1 MAHRVRIPPP
11 PVPTPRPF
19 PGEHTPTNQRCP
31 ARSRLLPCIFR
42 RVPSLSPDGLNGPR
56 CQARWLAPPIPSSG
70 AAQGN
75 RLSDSLH
82 QMLAN
87 VMASTA
93 RVRMQQMRVS
103 GLSLSPHFRFSGL
116 RGIATPELAPP
127 AAKRRG
133 GRAIL
138 AKRRFGATSRGC
150 VRVNAHPKVGPES
163 AEISKI
169 LAKCGPKPAG
179 LGPTPAEKG
188 PKSPESG
195 PQMWPPAELGQ
206 ASANFGVGGIRTDVG
221 RSWAVDQGWGGGSV
235 CRLRRPLQIL
245 TFGHP
250 LGCALDTSA
259 MLPAGPAPRHRN
271 PGADPGAPKY
281 TDPRGQEARRKHP
294 AKKRDSERGEPL
306 MRACALGARR
316 LFMRMG
322 PVQGFGSV
330 PETFYPRGIG
340 RWELGGSPTTDLD

>member
-1 MAHRVRIPPP
+1 
-11 PVPTPRPF
+11 
-19 PGEHTPTNQRCP
+19 
-31 ARSRLLPCIFR
+31 
-42 RVPSLSPDGLNGPR
+42 
-56 CQARWLAPPIPSSG
+56 
-70 AAQGN
+70 
-75 RLSDSLH
+75 
-82 QMLAN
+82 
-87 VMASTA
+87 
-93 RVRMQQMRVS
+93 MQQMRVS

-221 RSWAVDQGWGGGSV
+221 RSWAVDQGWGGGV
-235 CRLRRPLQIL
+235 CLQTSPPAPDLDLRPSSRLCPRYLRHAPGWAGSTTSQPWSRPRRSQIHRPPGPRSQAQASCEKERQREGGASHARVC
-245 TFGHP
+245 FGGAPAFHAHGTGP
-250 LGCALDTSA
+250 RFRKCARDILPPGHWSLGAGGVSNHRLGLNSAPAWRDETDPAKAQASEAPDILRFSGSPFKCRDREDPESSTGWSRPHDDTSC
-259 MLPAGPAPRHRN
+259 PR
-271 PGADPGAPKY
+271 
-281 TDPRGQEARRKHP
+281 
-294 AKKRDSERGEPL
+294 
-306 MRACALGARR
+306 CAEQ
-316 LFMRMG
+316 
-322 PVQGFGSV
+322 V
-330 PETFYPRGIG
+330 
-340 RWELGGSPTTDLD
+340 